1 MKSVL
6 CRYAAAIL
14 VAASLH
20 LTTGCSLM
28 QPTYMDISPEQLD
41 LISERLGTT
50 TEKLYREDR
59 ALLKTE
65 LTEVIGLKV
74 DAIELPD
81 IDIPSGASPE
91 DIVALMKAEGVV
103 AKIEP
108 ASSAAFG
115 AVASEGLKNPVSKEG
130 WVTGGIAGLGVLIA
144 GALGLRGRKRRR
156 GGGVGPPRVRPVSPP
171 RTGTTEN
178 EGIA

>member
-1 MKSVL
+1 MRSVL

-20 LTTGCSLM
+20 LTIGCGLM
-28 QPTYMDISPEQLD
+28 QPTYQDISPQQLD
-41 LISERLGTT
+41 EISARLGTT
-50 TEKLYREDR
+50 TEDR

-65 LTEVIGLKV
+65 LTEAIGLKV
-74 DAIELPD
+74 DAIEP
-81 IDIPSGASPE
+81 PGATPA
-91 DIVALMKAEGVV
+91 DIVALMKAEDVV

-130 WVTGGIAGLGVLIA
+130 WVAGGIAGAGVLIA
-144 GALGLRGRKRRR
+144 GALGLRGRRRR
-156 GGGVGPPRVRPVSPP
+156 RAAVGPPGADDWRKDVPYAGKPS
-171 RTGTTEN
+171 
-178 EGIA
+178 